1 MCLLWMLTSM
11 GPYLSNINRGHL
23 RFVSSVFDDLMKDLD
38 ITSNSIHVWYM
49 YLHLVNF
56 DGKCR

>member
-1 MCLLWMLTSM
+1 MDA
-11 GPYLSNINRGHL
+11 NIRGSIFVEYQPGHL

-56 DGKCR
+56 HGKCR